1 MNCGTLF
8 ASDLAGHVGGK
19 IAFLTVINRG
29 INNQRAVGTN
39 VHAILGF
46 GLANVDAGVGE
57 IDRAAQIEACLF
69 VAPAETFAGVSCP
82 GGRAESQN
90 AFLNHKLVG
99 RSSCGLDG
107 EGATFLTTMR

>member
-1 MNCGTLF
+1 MAILNVVLVVLVFNLDNLVEEVVDRDGRKAFMFDLNDTLVGHVHVMNRGTLF

-46 GLANVDAGVGE
+46 GLANVDAG
-57 IDRAAQIEACLF
+57 RW
-69 VAPAETFAGVSCP
+69 
-82 GGRAESQN
+82 
-90 AFLNHKLVG
+90 
-99 RSSCGLDG
+99 
-107 EGATFLTTMR
+107 